1 MFKGMTVI
9 DIKGKLRA
17 YSKVERDILTSEV
30 LNATDLGYDI
40 ADKVRRFCSFYRKNI
55 ATVALSRFGKDA
67 DPLSKWMFQ
76 ILYSACVNFTKNDI
90 VKIDAAYLSALFFL
104 IDNSPN
110 LTDKRPELNILIDAL
125 YTQLRATRIKTN
137 IDSSEDQLQFS
148 YENWASETETVGRIL
163 IFCPNPFSLYTSLVI
178 HLCVLMNIPILGVVV
193 RKFTFSRM
201 LFELKRDG
209 FSRMTKKIFRKL
221 ILRTDENPD
230 KSVESQKKLHDSV
243 VGAPPNVYATCKL
256 HRISILEVNEFTDCM
271 DWLEERAPDAAIFT
285 GGGMMPKTLLDKFS
299 TGVLNIHMGS
309 LPKFKGMDVVQAQI
323 LETDRVGLTAHIM
336 AAELDAGSIVQTF
349 DMASLGYESLGE
361 LRNTLTAVIPIL
373 AIDSLL
379 GMFSGRLAL
388 QSQSKVGRQYYV
400 MHPLLTKLSNDVL
413 LSHYRNI
420 KSHGSNTVS
429 PIITALIKHL
439 KGNRVT

>member
-1 MFKGMTVI
+1 MI

-17 YSKVERDILTSEV
+17 YSKVERGILASEV

-40 ADKVRRFCSFYRKNI
+40 ADKVRRFCSFHRNNI
-55 ATVALSRFGKDA
+55 PTIALSRFGKDV

-76 ILYSACVNFTKNDI
+76 ILYSACVNFAKNEI

-104 IDNSPN
+104 IDNTPN
-110 LTDKRPELNILIDAL
+110 LADKRPELTILIDSL
-125 YTQLRATRIKTN
+125 YEQLSTTRIKTN
-137 IDSSEDQLQFS
+137 SDSSEDQLQFF
-148 YENWASETETVGRIL
+148 YENWSSEIETVGKIL

-178 HLCVLMNIPILGVVV
+178 QLCVLMNIPILGVVV

-209 FSRMTKKIFRKL
+209 FFRMIKKIFRKL
-221 ILRTDENPD
+221 ILRTDENSD
-230 KSVESQKKLHDSV
+230 KSVESQKKLHDAV
-243 VGAPPNVYATCKL
+243 VGGPPNVNGICKL
-256 HRISILEVNEFTDCM
+256 HGISLLEVNEFTDCL

-285 GGGMMPKTLLDKFS
+285 GGGMMSKSLLDKFS
-299 TGVLNIHMGS
+299 TGVLNIHMGA
-309 LPKFKGMDVVQAQI
+309 LPKYKGMDVVQAQI
-323 LETDRVGLTAHIM
+323 LESDRVCLTAHIM
-336 AAELDAGSIVQTF
+336 AAELDTGPIVQKF

-388 QSQSKVGRQYYV
+388 QGQLQVGRQYYV
-400 MHPLLTKLSNDVL
+400 MHPVLIKLSNDVL

-429 PIITALIKHL
+429 PIISALIKHL
-439 KGNRVT
+439 KDNCGT